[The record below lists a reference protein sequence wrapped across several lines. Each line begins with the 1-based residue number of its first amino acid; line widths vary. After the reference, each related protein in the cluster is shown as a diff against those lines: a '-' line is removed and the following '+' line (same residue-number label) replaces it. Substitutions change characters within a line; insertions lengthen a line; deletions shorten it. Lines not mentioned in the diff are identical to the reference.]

1 MHYTETAIAGVWII
15 DVDPSEDERGFFAR
29 TWCARELA
37 ERGLETRVAQCAVS
51 YNRRAG
57 TLRGIHLQ
65 AAPHEEVKFVRCT
78 AGAVFDVVVD
88 LRPHSATFGVWT
100 GIDLSGENRRTLY
113 IPAGCGHGFLTLRD
127 DSEVFYQISAE
138 YAPESARG
146 VRWDDPAI
154 GIEWPAPV
162 RVISAR
168 DRSYPLLAN
177 QPAASSR

>member
-1 MHYTETAIAGVWII
+1 MRYTETAVAGAWII
-15 DVDPSEDERGFFAR
+15 DIDPSHDERGFFAR
-29 TWCARELA
+29 TWCAREFA
-37 ERGLETRVAQCAVS
+37 ERGMDDHFAQCAVS
-51 YNRRAG
+51 YNRLAG

-65 AAPHEEVKFVRCT
+65 AAPHQEVKLVRCT

-88 LRPHSATFGVWT
+88 LRPNSPTFGAWT
-100 GIDLSGENRRTLY
+100 GTELTAENRRMLY

-138 YAPESARG
+138 YAPDSARG

-168 DRSYPLLAN
+168 DRNYPLLASH
-177 QPAASSR
+177 PAGASR